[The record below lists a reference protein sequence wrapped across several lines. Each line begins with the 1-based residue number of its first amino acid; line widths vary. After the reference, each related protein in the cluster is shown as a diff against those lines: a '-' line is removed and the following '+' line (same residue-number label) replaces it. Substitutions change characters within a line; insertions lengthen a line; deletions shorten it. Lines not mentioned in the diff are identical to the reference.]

1 MLIKMVLLLTT
12 LMTLPNLGRLF
23 LGPRKE
29 TTGRLTSAQTV
40 SFLQGLPGDQNEC
53 ADVYSKVVFILMIGL
68 WEIFFTGNWFFM
80 IINKLQIICKTI

>member
-12 LMTLPNLGRLF
+12 LMTLPNLGKLF

-53 ADVYSKVVFILMIGL
+53 ADV
-68 WEIFFTGNWFFM
+68 
-80 IINKLQIICKTI
+80 